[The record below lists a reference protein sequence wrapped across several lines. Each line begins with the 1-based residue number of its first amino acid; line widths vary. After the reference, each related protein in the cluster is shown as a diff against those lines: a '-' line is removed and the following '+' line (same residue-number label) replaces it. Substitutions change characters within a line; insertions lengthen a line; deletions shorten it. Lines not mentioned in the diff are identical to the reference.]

1 MEFIIDAFKVVLFFT
16 DVDLN
21 GTVIYKDNVA
31 VVEREGCDRLLASI
45 GKTNKW
51 FLMADSPLRGI
62 SKEDNDFYESLFIK
76 ALQQAPISSNNK
88 LKKICWSGINSSDL
102 AAIKKQW
109 NQIKEQ

>member
-1 MEFIIDAFKVVLFFT
+1 MEFIIDAFKVVLFFA

-31 VVEREGCDRLLASI
+31 VAEREGCSRLLASI

-51 FLMADSPLRGI
+51 FSVVDSPLRGI

-76 ALQQAPISSNNK
+76 ALQQAPIPSNSK
-88 LKKICWSGINSSDL
+88 LKKICWSGISSSDL